1 MRVGELLEHTEL
13 TLEHIGLL
21 CIPVAPLGSLSV
33 DDSLVPCSRV
43 WPMGYSWSSAVAQ
56 DVSLGLLRCEG
67 FDEEQVICVEEPPP
81 CNQSDCVFVL
91 TDDCI
96 MAHVAR
102 AKDNPGGFSKQQA
115 AARVQQLD
123 HAMQANGV
131 QRKIEKD
138 VTCADALTGMGCSLT
153 GDPPRAEPDVG
164 SVKRAIFGIWGLD
177 GVESATP
184 GVLASLV
191 GVCQWFALLNRPFFS
206 IFDKVFAFARREPQD
221 VATLLPVGTKAELS
235 LFTALVPLLVA
246 ELARDYAPIIAA
258 SDAAPEFGFG
268 VSLASADDRTLRDLG
283 RLAERRGEFRAQS
296 SSPQSSSPQS

>member
-1 MRVGELLEHTEL
+1 M
-13 TLEHIGLL
+13 
-21 CIPVAPLGSLSV
+21 
-33 DDSLVPCSRV
+33 
-43 WPMGYSWSSAVAQ
+43 
-56 DVSLGLLRCEG
+56 
-67 FDEEQVICVEEPPP
+67 
-81 CNQSDCVFVL
+81 
-91 TDDCI
+91 
-96 MAHVAR
+96 
-102 AKDNPGGFSKQQA
+102 
-115 AARVQQLD
+115 
-123 HAMQANGV
+123 
-131 QRKIEKD
+131 
-138 VTCADALTGMGCSLT
+138 
-153 GDPPRAEPDVG
+153 G

-268 VSLASADDRTLRDLG
+268 VSVASADDRTLRDLG
-283 RLAERRGEFRAQS
+283 RLAERRGDYVRLDRAGDPDAEPEKPRLGTAHRLALRRCDFEAVLS
-296 SSPQSSSPQS
+296 LRAKRIEHSGVLEVNGALILLKWLSRSTRFHGSAC